1 MAASSPVILVVEDQP
16 QMRDLL
22 GAVLTSAGYRVV
34 EAPDGSTA
42 LAHLRTGAT
51 DLVLLDVVL
60 PDFDGYAVARW
71 IRAEP
76 AFAQLPILML
86 TGLVTEADAVQGFS
100 AGADDYVR
108 KPFLINELLA
118 RVRRLLRQR

>member
-60 PDFDGYAVARW
+60 PDLDGYAVARW

-86 TGLVTEADAVQGFS
+86 TGLVTEDDAVQGFS

-118 RVRRLLRQR
+118 RVRRLLR